1 MSEIVLKIEGIET
14 LNSKLDGITAALLSL
29 MEHGANINSIQ
40 QPQELVQATTP
51 QAPIQQTTTPQAPIQ
66 QPTTPNPVPVKM
78 PDNLAPAVSQ
88 FIGQQP
94 PVQAPQS
101 VPTTAPQTPVQAPQP
116 VAPTEPTQQVP
127 QAPVQAPQAP
137 QAPVQTQILT
147 YTQQDL
153 ALAATQLMDS
163 GKQADVLNL
172 IASFGVQALTQLPQ
186 EQFGNFATALRTLGA
201 KI

>member
-29 MEHGANINSIQ
+29 MEHGANINNIQ
-40 QPQELVQATTP
+40 QPQKPVQTTIP
-51 QAPIQQTTTPQAPIQ
+51 QALIQ

-78 PDNLAPAVSQ
+78 PEYITPVANQ

-94 PVQAPQS
+94 S
-101 VPTTAPQTPVQAPQP
+101 VQAPQP
-116 VAPTEPTQQVP
+116 VAPTEPTQQ
-127 QAPVQAPQAP
+127 APVQALQLP
-137 QAPVQTQILT
+137 QAPVQTQIPT

-163 GKQADVLNL
+163 GKQQDVLNL

>member
-29 MEHGANINSIQ
+29 MEHGANINNIQ
-40 QPQELVQATTP
+40 QQQEMVQAP
-51 QAPIQQTTTPQAPIQ
+51 QQPQAPIQ
-66 QPTTPNPVPVKM
+66 QPMPNPVPVKM
-78 PDNLAPAVSQ
+78 PDNLSPAVSQ

-94 PVQAPQS
+94 TASQTP
-101 VPTTAPQTPVQAPQP
+101 VPTPMPQTPVQTPQV
-116 VAPTEPTQQVP
+116 VAPTALTQ
-127 QAPVQAPQAP
+127 
-137 QAPVQTQILT
+137 QAPVQTQIPT

>member
-40 QPQELVQATTP
+40 QPQELVQ
-51 QAPIQQTTTPQAPIQ
+51 TTTPQAPIQ
-66 QPTTPNPVPVKM
+66 QATTPNPVPVKM
-78 PDNLAPAVSQ
+78 PDNLSPAVNQ

-94 PVQAPQS
+94 PSPS
-101 VPTTAPQTPVQAPQP
+101 VQAPQP
-116 VAPTEPTQQVP
+116 VAPTVPTQQT
-127 QAPVQAPQAP
+127 
-137 QAPVQTQILT
+137 PVQTQIPT

-163 GKQADVLNL
+163 GKQQDVLNL

>member
-40 QPQELVQATTP
+40 QPQELVQATTS
-51 QAPIQQTTTPQAPIQ
+51 QAPIQQA
-66 QPTTPNPVPVKM
+66 TTPNPVPVKM
-78 PDNLAPAVSQ
+78 PDNLSPAVNQ

-94 PVQAPQS
+94 PAPS
-101 VPTTAPQTPVQAPQP
+101 VQAPQP
-116 VAPTEPTQQVP
+116 VAPTVLTQ
-127 QAPVQAPQAP
+127 QAPV
-137 QAPVQTQILT
+137 QAPVQTQIPT

-172 IASFGVQALTQLPQ
+172 IESFGVQALTQLPQ

>member
-51 QAPIQQTTTPQAPIQ
+51 QAPIQQ
-66 QPTTPNPVPVKM
+66 PTTPNPVPVKM

-94 PVQAPQS
+94 HVQAPQS

-137 QAPVQTQILT
+137 QAPVQTQIPT

-163 GKQADVLNL
+163 GKQQDVLNL

>member
-40 QPQELVQATTP
+40 QPQESVQATTP
-51 QAPIQQTTTPQAPIQ
+51 QELIQQT
-66 QPTTPNPVPVKM
+66 TTPNPVPVKM
-78 PDNLAPAVSQ
+78 PENLAPAVSQ
-88 FIGQQP
+88 FIEQQP
-94 PVQAPQS
+94 PAPSVQALQS
-101 VPTTAPQTPVQAPQP
+101 VPTTAPPTPTPQP
-116 VAPTEPTQQVP
+116 VAPTVPTQQAP
-127 QAPVQAPQAP
+127 QAPVQAPQPP
-137 QAPVQTQILT
+137 QAPVQTQVPT

>member
-51 QAPIQQTTTPQAPIQ
+51 QAPIQQTTTSQAPIQ

-88 FIGQQP
+88 FITGQQP

-101 VPTTAPQTPVQAPQP
+101 VPTTTPQTPV
-116 VAPTEPTQQVP
+116 
-127 QAPVQAPQAP
+127 QAP
-137 QAPVQTQILT
+137 QAPVQTQIPT

>member
-14 LNSKLDGITAALLSL
+14 LNSKLDGVTAALLSL
-29 MEHGANINSIQ
+29 MEHGANINNIQ
-40 QPQELVQATTP
+40 QPQEPV
-51 QAPIQQTTTPQAPIQ
+51 QTTTPQAPIQ
-66 QPTTPNPVPVKM
+66 QATTPNPVPVKT
-78 PDNLAPAVSQ
+78 PEYITPAANQ
-88 FIGQQP
+88 FIGQQ
-94 PVQAPQS
+94 A
-101 VPTTAPQTPVQAPQP
+101 TTTPVQAPQP
-116 VAPTEPTQQVP
+116 VAPTFPTQ
-127 QAPVQAPQAP
+127 QAP
-137 QAPVQTQILT
+137 QAPVQTQIPT

>member
-1 MSEIVLKIEGIET
+1 MKLEIIFDKEF
-14 LNSKLDGITAALLSL
+14 NALLTEIAWSIGDSIKQA
-29 MEHGANINSIQ
+29 MIDSVKPAMIEQAPVIDATPPIQ
-40 QPQELVQATTP
+40 QPTQATTP
-51 QAPIQQTTTPQAPIQ
+51 QTPIQ
-66 QPTTPNPVPVKM
+66 QPIPNPVPVKM
-78 PDNLAPAVSQ
+78 PEYITPAANQ
-88 FIGQQP
+88 FITGQQP
-94 PVQAPQS
+94 
-101 VPTTAPQTPVQAPQP
+101 PVQAPQP
-116 VAPTEPTQQVP
+116 VAPTVPTQQ
-127 QAPVQAPQAP
+127 API
-137 QAPVQTQILT
+137 QTQVPT

>member
-40 QPQELVQATTP
+40 QQHEPVQAP
-51 QAPIQQTTTPQAPIQ
+51 QQPQAPIQ
-66 QPTTPNPVPVKM
+66 QPMPNPVPVKM
-78 PDNLAPAVSQ
+78 PDNLSPAVSQ

-94 PVQAPQS
+94 PAPSVQAPQS
-101 VPTTAPQTPVQAPQP
+101 VPTTV
-116 VAPTEPTQQVP
+116 PTQ
-127 QAPVQAPQAP
+127 QAPVQAPQPP
-137 QAPVQTQILT
+137 QAPVQTQIPT

-163 GKQADVLNL
+163 GKQQDVLNL

-186 EQFGNFATALRTLGA
+186 GQFGNFATALRTLGA

>member
-1 MSEIVLKIEGIET
+1 MKLEIIFDKEF
-14 LNSKLDGITAALLSL
+14 NALLTEIAWSIGDSIKQA
-29 MEHGANINSIQ
+29 MIDSVKPAMIEQAPVIYATPPIQ
-40 QPQELVQATTP
+40 QPTQATTP
-51 QAPIQQTTTPQAPIQ
+51 QAPIQQSM
-66 QPTTPNPVPVKM
+66 PNSVPVKM
-78 PDNLAPAVSQ
+78 PENLSPAVNQ
-88 FIGQQP
+88 FIGQP
-94 PVQAPQS
+94 P
-101 VPTTAPQTPVQAPQP
+101 PVQAPQP
-116 VAPTEPTQQVP
+116 VAPTVPTQ

-137 QAPVQTQILT
+137 QAPVQTQVPT

>member
-29 MEHGANINSIQ
+29 IEHGANINSIQ
-40 QPQELVQATTP
+40 QPQEPVQATTP
-51 QAPIQQTTTPQAPIQ
+51 QAQIQQATTPQAPIQ

-78 PDNLAPAVSQ
+78 PDNLAPSVSQ

-94 PVQAPQS
+94 
-101 VPTTAPQTPVQAPQP
+101 PVQAPQP

-127 QAPVQAPQAP
+127 QAPVQ
-137 QAPVQTQILT
+137 TQIPT

-163 GKQADVLNL
+163 GKQQDVLNL

>member
-40 QPQELVQATTP
+40 QPQPLIQATTP
-51 QAPIQQTTTPQAPIQ
+51 QELQAPIQ
-66 QPTTPNPVPVKM
+66 QPMPNPVPVKM
-78 PDNLAPAVSQ
+78 PENITTATNQ
-88 FIGQQP
+88 FITGQQATATP
-94 PVQAPQS
+94 
-101 VPTTAPQTPVQAPQP
+101 VPTPQP
-116 VAPTEPTQQVP
+116 VAPTVPTQQAP
-127 QAPVQAPQAP
+127 QAPVQAP
-137 QAPVQTQILT
+137 VQTQIPT

-163 GKQADVLNL
+163 GKQQDVLNL

>member
-78 PDNLAPAVSQ
+78 PDNLSPAVNQ

-94 PVQAPQS
+94 TVPPVQ
-101 VPTTAPQTPVQAPQP
+101 VPQP
-116 VAPTEPTQQVP
+116 VAPTVPTQQ
-127 QAPVQAPQAP
+127 ALVQAPQPP
-137 QAPVQTQILT
+137 QAPVQTQIPT

>member
-29 MEHGANINSIQ
+29 MEHGANINIIQ
-40 QPQELVQATTP
+40 QPQEPVQATTP
-51 QAPIQQTTTPQAPIQ
+51 QAQIQQATK
-66 QPTTPNPVPVKM
+66 PNPVPVKM
-78 PDNLAPAVSQ
+78 PEYITPAANQ
-88 FIGQQP
+88 FITGQQP

-101 VPTTAPQTPVQAPQP
+101 VPTTTPQTPV
-116 VAPTEPTQQVP
+116 
-127 QAPVQAPQAP
+127 QAP
-137 QAPVQTQILT
+137 QAPVQTQIPT

>member
-51 QAPIQQTTTPQAPIQ
+51 QAPIQQ
-66 QPTTPNPVPVKM
+66 PTTPNPVPVKM

-94 PVQAPQS
+94 TVPTVQSPQS
-101 VPTTAPQTPVQAPQP
+101 V
-116 VAPTEPTQQVP
+116 APTVPTQ
-127 QAPVQAPQAP
+127 
-137 QAPVQTQILT
+137 QAPVQTQIPT

>member
-1 MSEIVLKIEGIET
+1 MKLEIIFDKEFTAVLTELAWSIGDSIKQAMIDSVKPAMIEQAPVIDAT
-14 LNSKLDGITAALLSL
+14 PP
-29 MEHGANINSIQ
+29 IQ
-40 QPQELVQATTP
+40 QPTQATTP
-51 QAPIQQTTTPQAPIQ
+51 QAPIQQAI
-66 QPTTPNPVPVKM
+66 PNPVPVKM
-78 PDNLAPAVSQ
+78 PDNLSPVVSQ

-94 PVQAPQS
+94 TASQTPVQTPM
-101 VPTTAPQTPVQAPQP
+101 PQTPVQAPQV
-116 VAPTEPTQQVP
+116 VAPTVPTQQ
-127 QAPVQAPQAP
+127 APV
-137 QAPVQTQILT
+137 QAPVQTQIPT

-163 GKQADVLNL
+163 GKQQDVLNL

>member
-78 PDNLAPAVSQ
+78 PENITPAVSQ
-88 FIGQQP
+88 FITGQQSSA
-94 PVQAPQS
+94 Q
-101 VPTTAPQTPVQAPQP
+101 PVQAPQP
-116 VAPTEPTQQVP
+116 VAPTVPTQQP
-127 QAPVQAPQAP
+127 P
-137 QAPVQTQILT
+137 QAPVQTQAPT

>member
-66 QPTTPNPVPVKM
+66 QTTTPNPVPVKM

-101 VPTTAPQTPVQAPQP
+101 VPTTVPTQQAPVQA
-116 VAPTEPTQQVP
+116 P

-137 QAPVQTQILT
+137 QAPVQTQIPT

-163 GKQADVLNL
+163 GKQQDVLNL

>member
-101 VPTTAPQTPVQAPQP
+101 VPTTVPPVQVPQP
-116 VAPTEPTQQVP
+116 VAPTVPTQ
-127 QAPVQAPQAP
+127 QAPVQAPQP
-137 QAPVQTQILT
+137 SQAPVQTQIPT

-163 GKQADVLNL
+163 GKQQDVLNL

>member
-29 MEHGANINSIQ
+29 IEHGANINSIQ
-40 QPQELVQATTP
+40 QPQEPVQATTP
-51 QAPIQQTTTPQAPIQ
+51 QAQIQQATK
-66 QPTTPNPVPVKM
+66 PNPVPVKM
-78 PDNLAPAVSQ
+78 PEYITPAANQ
-88 FIGQQP
+88 FITGQQSP
-94 PVQAPQS
+94 AQP
-101 VPTTAPQTPVQAPQP
+101 PQP
-116 VAPTEPTQQVP
+116 VAPTEPTQQ
-127 QAPVQAPQAP
+127 APVQAPQP
-137 QAPVQTQILT
+137 SQAPVQTQIPT

-163 GKQADVLNL
+163 GKQQDVLNL

>member
-40 QPQELVQATTP
+40 QPQESVQATTP
-51 QAPIQQTTTPQAPIQ
+51 QEPIHQT
-66 QPTTPNPVPVKM
+66 TTPNPVPVKM
-78 PDNLAPAVSQ
+78 PENLAPSVSQ

-94 PVQAPQS
+94 PAPSVQAPQS
-101 VPTTAPQTPVQAPQP
+101 VPTTTPQTPVQAPQL
-116 VAPTEPTQQVP
+116 
-127 QAPVQAPQAP
+127 P
-137 QAPVQTQILT
+137 QAPVQTQVPT
-147 YTQQDL
+147 YTKQDL

-163 GKQADVLNL
+163 GKQQDVLNL

>member
-1 MSEIVLKIEGIET
+1 MKLEIIFDKEF
-14 LNSKLDGITAALLSL
+14 NALLTEIAWSIGDSIKQA
-29 MEHGANINSIQ
+29 MIDSVKPAMIEQAPVIYATPPIQ
-40 QPQELVQATTP
+40 QPTQATTP
-51 QAPIQQTTTPQAPIQ
+51 QAPIQQSM
-66 QPTTPNPVPVKM
+66 PNSVPVKM
-78 PDNLAPAVSQ
+78 PENLSPAVNQ

-94 PVQAPQS
+94 PVQAPQ
-101 VPTTAPQTPVQAPQP
+101 P
-116 VAPTEPTQQVP
+116 VAPTVPTQ

-137 QAPVQTQILT
+137 QAPVQTQVPT

-163 GKQADVLNL
+163 GKQQDVLNL

>member
-51 QAPIQQTTTPQAPIQ
+51 QAPIQQ
-66 QPTTPNPVPVKM
+66 PTTPNPVPVKM

-101 VPTTAPQTPVQAPQP
+101 VPTTAPQTPVQ
-116 VAPTEPTQQVP
+116 
-127 QAPVQAPQAP
+127 
-137 QAPVQTQILT
+137 TQIPT

-163 GKQADVLNL
+163 GKQQDVLNL

>member
-14 LNSKLDGITAALLSL
+14 LNSKLDGVTAALLSL
-29 MEHGANINSIQ
+29 MEHSANINSIQ

-51 QAPIQQTTTPQAPIQ
+51 QESIQQTTTPQAPIQ
-66 QPTTPNPVPVKM
+66 QATTPNPVPVKM
-78 PDNLAPAVSQ
+78 PDNLSPAVNQ

-94 PVQAPQS
+94 PAPS
-101 VPTTAPQTPVQAPQP
+101 VQAPQP
-116 VAPTEPTQQVP
+116 VAPTVPTQQ
-127 QAPVQAPQAP
+127 APV
-137 QAPVQTQILT
+137 QAPVQTQIPT

>member
-66 QPTTPNPVPVKM
+66 QTTTPNPVPVKM

-94 PVQAPQS
+94 PVQAPQ
-101 VPTTAPQTPVQAPQP
+101 
-116 VAPTEPTQQVP
+116 
-127 QAPVQAPQAP
+127 AP
-137 QAPVQTQILT
+137 QAPVQTQIPT

-163 GKQADVLNL
+163 GKQQDVLNL

>member
-40 QPQELVQATTP
+40 QPQELVQATAP
-51 QAPIQQTTTPQAPIQ
+51 QEPIQQT
-66 QPTTPNPVPVKM
+66 TTPNPVPVKM
-78 PDNLAPAVSQ
+78 PEYITPAANQ

-94 PVQAPQS
+94 S
-101 VPTTAPQTPVQAPQP
+101 VQAPQP
-116 VAPTEPTQQVP
+116 VAPTVPTQQAAVQAPQPP
-127 QAPVQAPQAP
+127 QAPVQAP
-137 QAPVQTQILT
+137 VQTQVPT

-163 GKQADVLNL
+163 GKQQDVLNL

>member
-40 QPQELVQATTP
+40 QQHEPVQAP
-51 QAPIQQTTTPQAPIQ
+51 QQPQAPIQ
-66 QPTTPNPVPVKM
+66 QPMPNPVPVKM
-78 PDNLAPAVSQ
+78 PEYITPATNQ

-101 VPTTAPQTPVQAPQP
+101 VPTTAPQPPVQAPQP

-127 QAPVQAPQAP
+127 QAPVQ
-137 QAPVQTQILT
+137 TQIPT

-163 GKQADVLNL
+163 GKQQDVLNL

>member
-40 QPQELVQATTP
+40 QPQPLIQATTP
-51 QAPIQQTTTPQAPIQ
+51 QELQAPIQ
-66 QPTTPNPVPVKM
+66 QPMPNPVPVKM
-78 PDNLAPAVSQ
+78 PDNLSPAANQ

-94 PVQAPQS
+94 TVPP
-101 VPTTAPQTPVQAPQP
+101 VPTPQP
-116 VAPTEPTQQVP
+116 VAPTVPTQQAP
-127 QAPVQAPQAP
+127 QAPVQAP
-137 QAPVQTQILT
+137 VQTQIPT

-163 GKQADVLNL
+163 GKQQDVLNL

>member
-1 MSEIVLKIEGIET
+1 MKLEIIFDKEF
-14 LNSKLDGITAALLSL
+14 NALLTEIAWSIGDSIKQA
-29 MEHGANINSIQ
+29 MIDSVKPAMIEQAPVIYATPPIQ
-40 QPQELVQATTP
+40 QPTQATTP
-51 QAPIQQTTTPQAPIQ
+51 QAPIQQSM
-66 QPTTPNPVPVKM
+66 PNSVPVKM
-78 PDNLAPAVSQ
+78 PENLSPAVNQ
-88 FIGQQP
+88 FIGQPP
-94 PVQAPQS
+94 PVQAPQPGAPT
-101 VPTTAPQTPVQAPQP
+101 VPTQ
-116 VAPTEPTQQVP
+116 

-137 QAPVQTQILT
+137 QAPVQTQVPT

>member
-40 QPQELVQATTP
+40 QPQELVQATAP
-51 QAPIQQTTTPQAPIQ
+51 QEPIQQT
-66 QPTTPNPVPVKM
+66 TTPNPVPVKM
-78 PDNLAPAVSQ
+78 PEYITPVTNQ
-88 FIGQQP
+88 FITGQQP

-101 VPTTAPQTPVQAPQP
+101 VPTTTPQTPVQAPQV
-116 VAPTEPTQQVP
+116 VAPTVPTQQ
-127 QAPVQAPQAP
+127 API
-137 QAPVQTQILT
+137 QTQVPT
-147 YTQQDL
+147 YTQQEL

-163 GKQADVLNL
+163 GKQQDVLNL

>member
-51 QAPIQQTTTPQAPIQ
+51 QEPIQQA
-66 QPTTPNPVPVKM
+66 TTPNPVPVKM
-78 PDNLAPAVSQ
+78 PDNLSPAANQ

-94 PVQAPQS
+94 TVPPVQ
-101 VPTTAPQTPVQAPQP
+101 VPQP
-116 VAPTEPTQQVP
+116 VAPTVPTQ

-137 QAPVQTQILT
+137 QAPVQTQIPT

-163 GKQADVLNL
+163 GKQQDVLNL